1 MVVFKDDPEKYNS
14 PNMYLK
20 IQEQMN
26 NVIELNKKISTME
39 EGSSDTASVDAFNVT
54 ELVLPVYH
62 FRDHADPDVRQ
73 EEPSGRC

>member
-39 EGSSDTASVDAFNVT
+39 EGSFDAFDVQRRLISQNRSYP
-54 ELVLPVYH
+54 LP
-62 FRDHADPDVRQ
+62 FQ
-73 EEPSGRC
+73 KSC